1 MATLNIRLPQAE
13 ADLVT
18 RYAAQT
24 GRSKSE
30 ILREFI
36 RSLEKKA
43 DEGALG
49 VRVRVRAMRSAQR
62 LGPFYWRRPGLAL
75 LDQGPNLV

>member
-13 ADLVT
+13 ADIIT

-24 GRSKSE
+24 RRTKSE

-36 RSLEKKA
+36 RSLEKKLRREA
-43 DEGALG
+43 ALKEL
-49 VRVRVRAMRSAQR
+49 MR
-62 LGPFYWRRPGLAL
+62 LGQEFDAA
-75 LDQGPNLV
+75 

>member
-13 ADLVT
+13 ADIIT

-24 GRSKSE
+24 KRAKSD

-36 RSLEKKA
+36 RSLEKKL
-43 DEGALG
+43 EKS
-49 VRVRVRAMRSAQR
+49 R
-62 LGPFYWRRPGLAL
+62 
-75 LDQGPNLV
+75 